1 MFVRVRFRKYFLYVS
16 LILHSSLVCELD
28 FSIISSVCVALRI
41 HVLRVSLISRSFPL
55 CEFVFAFN
63 SCGRPEGYFAP

>member
-28 FSIISSVCVALRI
+28 FSIISSVRCITHPCLA
-41 HVLRVSLISRSFPL
+41 
-55 CEFVFAFN
+55 CEFDFAFI
-63 SCGRPEGYFAP
+63 SFV